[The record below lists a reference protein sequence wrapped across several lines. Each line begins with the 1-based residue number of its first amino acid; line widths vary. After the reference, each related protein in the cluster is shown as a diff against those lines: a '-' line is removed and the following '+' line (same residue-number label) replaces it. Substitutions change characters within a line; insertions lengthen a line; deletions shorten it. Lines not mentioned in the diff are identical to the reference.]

1 MRQPLFRV
9 GALGLAVAAVL
20 AASAVFTP
28 AAAATAGDPS
38 PPAPDQQT
46 VKPGQSAG
54 AALSD
59 EATALLKRQD
69 ALLPIAESLA
79 DQARE
84 PGSDIAGIEL
94 DVEAGVV
101 DVYRVDTDKPLPL
114 PAANATAA
122 KVVVHPAQFSRGTMA
137 AAADRVRRDAKPL
150 AEARIG
156 VLSVGPAVDGSGVTV
171 SVLVGADGKDEEL
184 KRAAAVLRERYGD
197 VIGSVR
203 GVDRAPSEKDL
214 YFAGFRFND
223 FAPWFGGDRIA
234 SSSGACTTGFAATLN
249 NSPVMLTAAHC
260 GSVGTAFFNGP
271 RANGSF
277 NPMGSMVWDHEGSDV
292 AAISVSSTTNFINVG
307 AAESPTQLFVGSW
320 ATPIVGQ
327 LLCQSGSFTGEVC
340 NLRVVDTGQFQCLS
354 WFIFCIQW
362 QGPFADV
369 INTAGSQAF
378 AAGFGDSGG
387 PVYLRTGS
395 SGIAEGLVHGT
406 LTAGAAA
413 AFPAFVS
420 PTLGCPSPEG
430 FSMRCSSGFSFA
442 HMPGF

>member
-9 GALGLAVAAVL
+9 GAPGLALAAVL
-20 AASAVFTP
+20 AVSAIFTP

-38 PPAPDQQT
+38 PPAPDQSA

-59 EATALLKRQD
+59 ETTALLKRQD
-69 ALLPIAESLA
+69 ALLPIARRVAEE
-79 DQARE
+79 ARE
-84 PGSDIAGIEL
+84 PESDIAGVEL

-101 DVYRVDTDKPLPL
+101 HVYRLDADKPLPGD
-114 PAANATAA
+114 AKTTGA
-122 KVVVHPAQFSRGTMA
+122 KVVVHPAKFSRATMA
-137 AAADRVRRDAKPL
+137 AAADRVRRDGKLL
-150 AEARIG
+150 AERQIG
-156 VLSVGPAVDGSGVTV
+156 VLAVGPAVDGSGVTV
-171 SVLVGADGKDEEL
+171 SVLASTDGKGEEL
-184 KRAAAVLRERYGD
+184 KHADAVLRERYGD

-203 GVDRAPSEKDL
+203 GVDHVPSEKDL

-234 SSSGACTTGFAATLN
+234 SSTGACTTGFAATLN

-260 GSVGTAFFNGP
+260 GSVGTVFSNGP

-277 NPMGSMVWDHEGSDV
+277 NVMGSMVWDHEGSDV

-307 AAESPTQLFVGSW
+307 AAESPTQLFIGSW
-320 ATPIVGQ
+320 ATPVTGQ
-327 LLCQSGSFTGEVC
+327 LLCESGSFTGEVC
-340 NLRVVDTGQFQCLS
+340 NLRVVDTGQFNCLS

-387 PVYLRTGS
+387 PVYLRTGG
-395 SGIAEGLVHGT
+395 SGIAVGLVHGT
-406 LTAGAAA
+406 LTANAAA
-413 AFPAFVS
+413 SFPAFQP
-420 PTLGCPSPEG
+420 PTLVCPSPEG
-430 FSMRCSSGFSFA
+430 ASMRCSSGFSFA